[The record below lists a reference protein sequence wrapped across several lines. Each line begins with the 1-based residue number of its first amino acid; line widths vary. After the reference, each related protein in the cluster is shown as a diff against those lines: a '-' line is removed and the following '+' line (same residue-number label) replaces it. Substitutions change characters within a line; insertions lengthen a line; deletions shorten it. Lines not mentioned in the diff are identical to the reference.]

1 LEKEMRERL
10 TADLV
15 LPHDHEGATLIG
27 RAWLPER
34 GGPAP
39 MMVLNKD
46 VFDLSGVARTV
57 SQLLE
62 PESPA
67 AVIRAALPLPRI
79 GALQALLENAD
90 PDARDR
96 SQPWL
101 LAPCDLQ
108 ALRAS
113 ATSEGGAA
121 TGLLPRSQPLS
132 AVGCGVEVGIHPPL
146 AASRTEPELVLAIN
160 SRGRVVGATLGN
172 HIAPRNASGSAMG
185 ANACC
190 AVGPF
195 IRLFDSAYTVD
206 DVLDCE
212 ILLRIDGGN
221 VFVLHGGSPMPD
233 IGADPADI
241 VARATGSAYRNPDGL
256 MLSLRTAFAPT
267 AERLKAGHGFS
278 HKVGDIV
285 VVHTPRLGALV
296 NRINHADRTEPWTFG
311 IAALIRYLAHT
322 RS

>member
-1 LEKEMRERL
+1 
-10 TADLV
+10 V
-15 LPHDHEGATLIG
+15 LPHDHEGAPLIG

-39 MMVLNKD
+39 VLVLDED

-67 AVIRAALPLPRI
+67 TVIRAALPLPRI
-79 GALQALLENAD
+79 AALQALLENTD
-90 PDARDR
+90 PEVRDR

-108 ALRAS
+108 ALRVS
-113 ATSEGGAA
+113 ATSESGAA
-121 TGLLPRSQPLS
+121 AGLLARSHPLS
-132 AVGCGVEVGIHPPL
+132 AMGCGVEVGVHPPL
-146 AASRTEPELVLAIN
+146 AASRAEPELVLAIN

-172 HIAPRNASGSAMG
+172 HVAPRNAAGGVMG
-185 ANACC
+185 VNSCC

-195 IRLFDSAYTVD
+195 IRLFDSTYTID

-212 ILLRIDGGN
+212 IALRIDGSD
-221 VFVLHGGSPMPD
+221 VFMLNGGSPMPD
-233 IGADPADI
+233 IGSDPADI
-241 VARATGSAYRNPDGL
+241 VARATETAYRHPDGL
-256 MLSLRTAFAPT
+256 MLSLRTAFATT
-267 AERLKAGHGFS
+267 ADRLKAGQGFS
-278 HKVGDIV
+278 HQVGDV
-285 VVHTPRLGALV
+285 VTVHTPRLGALV

-322 RS
+322 RP